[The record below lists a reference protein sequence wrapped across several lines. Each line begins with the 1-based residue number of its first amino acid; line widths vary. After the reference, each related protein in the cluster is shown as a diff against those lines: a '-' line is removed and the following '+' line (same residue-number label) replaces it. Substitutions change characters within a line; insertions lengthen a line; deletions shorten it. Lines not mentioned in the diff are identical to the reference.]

1 MLIYLFVLIY
11 LFILMNFSLS
21 KCEWQP
27 HETMNNCLN
36 HWILIL
42 DDGSFNGKRVIE
54 RMQVSKATYSQ
65 LW

>member
-1 MLIYLFVLIY
+1 MFLPKLFYYFY
-11 LFILMNFSLS
+11 LFILMNRSLS

-27 HETMNNCLN
+27 HETINNFLN

-54 RMQVSKATYSQ
+54 RIQVSDATDG
-65 LW
+65 

>member
-1 MLIYLFVLIY
+1 
-11 LFILMNFSLS
+11 MNFSLS

-36 HWILIL
+36 HWILIV

-65 LW
+65 LR

>member
-1 MLIYLFVLIY
+1 
-11 LFILMNFSLS
+11 MNFSLS
-21 KCEWQP
+21 KGEWQP

-65 LW
+65 LR